1 MVCSHKI
8 RACSHIHPGHS
19 VSRATSESGLYVQ
32 CGYWSN
38 SDAISSILSCKQWAV
53 GSNGSV
59 EVEYT
64 KGGSPVI
71 LVPDDI
77 LQGSGLCRAAREV
90 TTSNTSK
97 GCRWRVN
104 VPLAATFVGILL
116 LSFIM

>member
-1 MVCSHKI
+1 MIRSRKT
-8 RACSHIHPGHS
+8 RACLHIPLGLT
-19 VSRATSESGLYVQ
+19 VSRVTSESEVNVNR
-32 CGYWSN
+32 SN

-59 EVEYT
+59 EVQYT

-77 LQGSGLCRAAREV
+77 LQGSGLCRAAGEV
-90 TTSNTSK
+90 TTSNVSN

-104 VPLAATFVGILL
+104 VPLGVTFLGTLL